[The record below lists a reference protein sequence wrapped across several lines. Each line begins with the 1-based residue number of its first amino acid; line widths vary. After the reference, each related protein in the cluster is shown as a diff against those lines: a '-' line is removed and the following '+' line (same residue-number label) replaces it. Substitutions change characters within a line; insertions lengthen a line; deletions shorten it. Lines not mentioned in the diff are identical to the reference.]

1 MGPWAK
7 DKTLKQVGAMCLL
20 SADSGYHS
28 YGMAAFTR
36 ILNMTPEEATKIC
49 DDAVKATRN
58 KNFHG
63 YNFL

>member
-20 SADSGYHS
+20 SAETGYHS

-36 ILNMTPEEATKIC
+36 ILGMEPEKASKIC
-49 DDAVKATRN
+49 DDGVKSARN
-58 KNFHG
+58 KNYHG
-63 YNFL
+63 YNIL